1 MGILAKLI
9 ELKESYDLCYLWRV
23 KNTTSKRFSFTQKH
37 LSGFTQHRLDYTFI
51 SSTFQELANT
61 TEIPTPSFKWL
72 FSCALL
78 SFKRKRL
85 RYLRDKAF
93 WKFNSFLTKE
103 QNYITEIKKLIG
115 SFCTKEKFFFNVQLK
130 WEFIKYELRKF
141 TVNYTKH
148 ITKEKRQQ
156 QANLENQLKMLEK
169 SLDEDDNLFKYY
181 AIELEWSMN

>member
-9 ELKESYDLCYLWRV
+9 ELKESYDLCYFWRV
-23 KNTTSKRFSFTQKH
+23 KYTTSKRFSFMQKH
-37 LSGFTQHRLDYTFI
+37 LSGFTQHRLNYTFI
-51 SSTFQELANT
+51 SSTFQELATT
-61 TEIPTPSFKWL
+61 TEIPNPLSSDYSPVL
-72 FSCALL
+72 FSL
-78 SFKRKRL
+78 SKGKD
-85 RYLRDKAF
+85 YLRDKAS

-103 QNYITEIKKLIG
+103 QNYIIEIKKQIG

-169 SLDEDDNLFKYY
+169 SLDEDDNLIKYN
-181 AIELEWSMN
+181 AIELE

>member
-23 KNTTSKRFSFTQKH
+23 KYTTSKRFSFTQKH

-51 SSTFQELANT
+51 SSTFQELATT
-61 TEIPTPSFKWL
+61 TEIPNPLSSDYSPVL
-72 FSCALL
+72 FSL
-78 SFKRKRL
+78 SKGKD
-85 RYLRDKAF
+85 YLRDKAS
-93 WKFNSFLTKE
+93 WKVNSFLTKE
-103 QNYITEIKKLIG
+103 QNHIIEIKKLIG

-130 WEFIKYELRKF
+130 WEFLKYELRKF

-148 ITKEKRQQ
+148 IAKEKRQQ

-169 SLDEDDNLFKYY
+169 SLDEDDNLIKYN
-181 AIELEWSMN
+181 AIELE

>member
-23 KNTTSKRFSFTQKH
+23 KYTTSKRFSFTQKH

-51 SSTFQELANT
+51 SSTFQELATT
-61 TEIPTPSFKWL
+61 TEIPNPLSSDYSPVL
-72 FSCALL
+72 FSL
-78 SFKRKRL
+78 SKGKD
-85 RYLRDKAF
+85 YLRDKAS
-93 WKFNSFLTKE
+93 WKVNSFLTKE
-103 QNYITEIKKLIG
+103 QNHIIEIKKLIG

-148 ITKEKRQQ
+148 IAKEKRQQ

-169 SLDEDDNLFKYY
+169 SLDEDDNLIKYN
-181 AIELEWSMN
+181 AIELE

>member
-23 KNTTSKRFSFTQKH
+23 KYTTSKRFSFTQKH

-51 SSTFQELANT
+51 SSTFQELATT
-61 TEIPTPSFKWL
+61 TEIPNPLSSDYSPVL
-72 FSCALL
+72 FSL
-78 SFKRKRL
+78 SKGKD
-85 RYLRDKAF
+85 YLRDKAS
-93 WKFNSFLTKE
+93 WKVNSFLTKE
-103 QNYITEIKKLIG
+103 QNYIIEIKKLIG

-148 ITKEKRQQ
+148 ITKEKPQQ
-156 QANLENQLKMLEK
+156 QTNLENQLKMLEK

-181 AIELEWSMN
+181 AIELE

>member
-9 ELKESYDLCYLWRV
+9 ELKESYDLCYLWTV

-37 LSGFTQHRLDYTFI
+37 LSGFTQHRLNYTFI
-51 SSTFQELANT
+51 SSTFQELATT
-61 TEIPTPSFKWL
+61 TEIPNPLSSDYSPVL
-72 FSCALL
+72 FSL
-78 SFKRKRL
+78 SKGKD
-85 RYLRDKAF
+85 YLTDKAS

-103 QNYITEIKKLIG
+103 QNYVIEIKKQIG

-156 QANLENQLKMLEK
+156 QTNLENQLKMLEK
-169 SLDEDDNLFKYY
+169 SLDEDDNLIKYN
-181 AIELEWSMN
+181 AIELE